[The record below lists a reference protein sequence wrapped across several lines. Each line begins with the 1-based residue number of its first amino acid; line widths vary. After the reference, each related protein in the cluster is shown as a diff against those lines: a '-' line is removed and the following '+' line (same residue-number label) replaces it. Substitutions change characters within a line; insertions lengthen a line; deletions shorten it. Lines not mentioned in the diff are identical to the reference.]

1 MRNWFNRLIGKKNTP
16 PTPPPAPIAEGESAT
31 DFNVNDVV
39 TRMLKNLQ
47 AEWET
52 RSVGRKAATDFHFH
66 YQRGDFHVVTSD
78 DRHQARIHFLF
89 FHDVNIGHLDNVR
102 HACNEFNQ
110 QYPDFKAIYSL
121 QEERNRVHLHLA
133 SSIRLTPWSKDLEND
148 FADTLGLCFEAARQY
163 RRILDGILAED
174 VSNLEEARALS
185 EREQFLSHEL
195 EMQRQ
200 QFDMQGHEV
209 DFCSITLGELLR
221 VVFGFDDCDYSRLVL
236 FNDETTTDYGAD
248 EIDGLNLATLLVN
261 LNTEIPYFSIPQ
273 ATLVLDFLRDGTSHT
288 VILHLAAESETSGT
302 LYTRITIVQPD
313 RPLGPNHS
321 LKSRQMADRTA
332 FSLVVGYTKASH
344 HEQEAEFE
352 YLYQEALDAE
362 AKDQDLT
369 AEQAFMLQCA
379 NPNVSFSLYW
389 GRRFYLDE
397 RYYEALLHLENA
409 YIVQRNNYARLQRR
423 ERMQFYE
430 LQFYLGQCCLHL
442 NMPQRAYY
450 YLDGLYNRN
459 NLRYTQAYINAL
471 VACRDYR
478 ALSIIDNVLTNLQR
492 VYDEQ
497 EASDADRDRVWHF
510 LLFLRRSKAL
520 VLVENEAL
528 DEAERMLKALLDD
541 DKAHE
546 HYLLEQLAKIA
557 LLRAENATSNNG
569 NNLSISSEFPKPE
582 LEE

>member
-1 MRNWFNRLIGKKNTP
+1 MRNWFDRLIGKKNTP
-16 PTPPPAPIAEGESAT
+16 TTPPPAPIADEETTT
-31 DFNVNDVV
+31 DFSANDVV

-47 AEWET
+47 AEWEI

-89 FHDVNIGHLDNVR
+89 FHDVKIGHLDNVR

-121 QEERNRVHLHLA
+121 QEEKNRVYLHLA
-133 SSIRLTPWSKDLEND
+133 SNIRLTPWCKDLESD

-163 RRILDGILAED
+163 RRILDDILAEE
-174 VSNLEEARALS
+174 VNNLEEARALS
-185 EREQFLSHEL
+185 QREQYLSHEL

-200 QFDMQGHEV
+200 RFDMQSHNV
-209 DFCSITLGELLR
+209 DFFHITLDELLR
-221 VVFGFDDCDYSRLVL
+221 VALDLDGCDYTRLVL
-236 FNDETTTDYGAD
+236 FNDESTTHYGAD
-248 EIDGLNLATLLVN
+248 EISGLNLSTLLVN
-261 LNTEIPYFSIPQ
+261 LDSEIPYFSTPQ
-273 ATLVLDFLRDGTSHT
+273 ATLVLDYMKEGAPHT
-288 VILHLAAESETSGT
+288 LILHLAAETETEGT
-302 LYTRITIVQPD
+302 LYTRITLVQPD
-313 RPLGPNHS
+313 RTLCVDHA
-321 LKSRQMADRTA
+321 LKSRQNDDRTA
-332 FSLVVGYTKASH
+332 SSLVVGYSKASH

-352 YLYQEALDAE
+352 YLYQEALDAD
-362 AKDQDLT
+362 AKGHELT
-369 AEQAFMLQCA
+369 TEQAFMLQCA
-379 NPNVSFSLYW
+379 DPNVGFNLYW

-397 RYYEALLHLENA
+397 RYYEALLQLENA
-409 YIVQRNNYARLQRR
+409 YIVQRNNYAHLQRR

-430 LQFYLGQCCLHL
+430 LQYYLGQCCLHL
-442 NMPQRAYY
+442 HMPQRAYY

-492 VYDEQ
+492 VYDEH
-497 EASDADRDRVWHF
+497 EASDADRERVWHF

-520 VLVENEAL
+520 VLMESDAL
-528 DEAERMLKALLDD
+528 DEAEKMLKDLLND
-541 DKAHE
+541 DKSHE
-546 HYLLEQLAKIA
+546 HYLLEQLAQIA
-557 LLRAENATSNNG
+557 LLRAKAATAHSR